1 MSNVSKN
8 PRYALVVLSTSTQA
22 SFCPSPPF
30 QVGGLTVLRRC
41 LLTLQQAGFHKIT
54 VLMEEPRESIETG
67 IHQDERLKSVQVIPM
82 TASPELQKFA
92 ERDFLVVL
100 ADKVFTVG
108 LLNTLL
114 KETLEAGSCVSVCDE
129 HQHFQGLAYCRA
141 PFAKSNLP
149 FPTNEQSWPK
159 WLEQFP
165 PKSSIQPG
173 KGEFIET
180 VRTQKDA
187 FRVEQL
193 LIKNLGKETASVL
206 SRNINRRIS
215 LFITKR
221 LIHTSVTPNQMTLI
235 HTAIG
240 LLGAVFFAQP
250 SYWAKIVGSLLFLFS
265 STVDGCDGE
274 ISRLKFQQSEL
285 GGWLDIWADNVV
297 HIAVFS
303 AIALGLYREN
313 PIEQFLWLGLLSCS
327 GVLLSAGTVS
337 WKILRHKTGEG
348 NFFVSFAGDADLME
362 EKSARKGQPKRD
374 RLRDVDDFL
383 ARRDFIYLLV
393 PLAAF
398 GKLHWFLWASA
409 VGGNLFFLSLLVLYA
424 RR

>member
-1 MSNVSKN
+1 MED
-8 PRYALVVLSTSTQA
+8 TQ
-22 SFCPSPPF
+22 
-30 QVGGLTVLRRC
+30 
-41 LLTLQQAGFHKIT
+41 K
-54 VLMEEPRESIETG
+54 SIETE
-67 IHQDERLKSVQVIPM
+67 IHQDERLKSVRVIPM
-82 TASPELQKFA
+82 TANLELQKFA

-100 ADKVFTVG
+100 ADKVFTVD
-108 LLNTLL
+108 LLNTLTQ
-114 KETLEAGSCVSVCDE
+114 ETPAAGSCVSVHDE

-149 FPTNEQSWPK
+149 FPTDEHSWSK
-159 WLEQFP
+159 WLDRSP
-165 PKSSIQPG
+165 PKSAIQSG
-173 KGEFIET
+173 KGNFIET

-187 FRVEQL
+187 FRVEKL
-193 LIKNLGKETASVL
+193 LIKNLGKETDSFL
-206 SRNINRRIS
+206 SRNINRHVS

-221 LIHTSVTPNQMTLI
+221 LINTSITPNQMTLI
-235 HTAIG
+235 HAAIG

-250 SYWAKIVGSLLFLFS
+250 VYWAKIVGSLLFLFS

-348 NFFVSFAGDADLME
+348 NFFVTFAEDVDLME
-362 EKSARKGQPKRD
+362 GKSPRKGQPKRD
-374 RLRDVDDFL
+374 RLRDIDDFL